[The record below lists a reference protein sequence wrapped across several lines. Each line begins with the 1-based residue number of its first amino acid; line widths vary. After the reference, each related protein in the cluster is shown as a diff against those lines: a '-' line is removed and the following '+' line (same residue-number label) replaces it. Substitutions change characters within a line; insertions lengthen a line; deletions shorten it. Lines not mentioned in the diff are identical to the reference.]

1 MKQLAYALLALCL
14 IVATPACRRS
24 ASTQT
29 TPAAASET
37 QQEVS
42 LESADFVNISDVVL
56 DALLEIRYYSAYNF
70 VGARV
75 DGYEQANALMT
86 RQSADSL
93 RAVADELRAQGYA
106 IKIYDA
112 YRPQMAVDHFVR
124 WGEDIADTAMRHV
137 FYPNVDKSRLFELEY
152 IARKSS
158 HTRGSTVDLTL
169 FDIATGKEL
178 DMGGPFDWFGRESH
192 PDCGG
197 HYVDAV
203 NIEYIPNDTI
213 SAEQFGNRMI
223 LRNAMLRHGFKPYEC
238 EWWHFTLKNEPYPD
252 TYFNFPV
259 REL

>member
-1 MKQLAYALLALCL
+1 MRQLTYALLALCL
-14 IVATPACRRS
+14 IVVAPACRRA
-24 ASTQT
+24 ASTQA
-29 TPAAASET
+29 TPAATDEA
-37 QQEVS
+37 QQELS
-42 LESADFVNISDVVL
+42 LESANFVNVSDVVP

-75 DGYEQANALMT
+75 DGYQQANALMT
-86 RQSADSL
+86 RQAADSL
-93 RAVADELRAQGYA
+93 RAVADDLRAQGYA

-124 WGEDIADTAMRHV
+124 WGEDIADTAMRRV
-137 FYPNVDKSRLFELEY
+137 FYPNVDKSRLFDLEY

-169 FDIATGKEL
+169 FDIASGKEL
-178 DMGGPFDWFGRESH
+178 DMGGPFDWFSRESH

-197 HYVDAV
+197 RYVDAV
-203 NIEYIPNDTI
+203 NIEYLPNDTI
-213 SAEQFGNRMI
+213 SAEQFANRMI

-259 REL
+259 RIL

>member
-42 LESADFVNISDVVL
+42 LESADFVNISDVVP

-112 YRPQMAVDHFVR
+112 YRPQMAVDHLVR

-169 FDIATGKEL
+169 FDIAKGKEL

-197 HYVDAV
+197 RYVDAV
-203 NIEYIPNDTI
+203 NIDYIPNDTI